1 MNAPQTK
8 IVELFDRLP
17 SPDRQELAEHLY
29 QRSRPDFLSAMTPEQ
44 RAELDAGLA
53 EADRGEGD
61 AEDAVFR
68 RLEQKFGVKLG

>member
-1 MNAPQTK
+1 MNTPQIK

-17 SPDRQELAEHLY
+17 VDDRQELAEHLY
-29 QRSRPDFLSAMTPEQ
+29 QRAQPEFLVNMSTGQ

-53 EADRGEGD
+53 EADRGEGTP
-61 AEDAVFR
+61 EDDVFR

>member
-17 SPDRQELAEHLY
+17 DADRQELAAHLY
-29 QRSRPDFLSAMTPEQ
+29 QRAQPDFLSTMTAAQ

-53 EADRGEGD
+53 EADRGEGT
-61 AEDAVFR
+61 AESEMFR

>member
-17 SPDRQELAEHLY
+17 AVDRQELAAHLY
-29 QRSRPDFLSAMTPEQ
+29 QRAQPDFLSGMTADQ
-44 RAELDAGLA
+44 RAELAAGLA

-61 AEDAVFR
+61 GEDAVFR
-68 RLEQKFGVKLG
+68 RLEQRFGVNLG